1 MKFDIYQVDAFAEKV
16 FEGNPAAV
24 IPLQSWLP
32 EDVMQK
38 IAMENNL
45 SETAFLVKSETE
57 LGGSPGGSYHIRWFT
72 PTFEIDLCGHATL
85 ASAYIIKNF
94 LEPQVTEFHFTTEK
108 AGELKAFSK
117 DGKYTLDFPSR
128 MPKDSETPVN
138 LLESLGIS
146 NAIEVLRSRDYF
158 VVLPDEE
165 SIKNISP
172 DFELMKKIETVGI
185 IVTAKGKSADVVSRC
200 FYPSAGI
207 PEDPVTG
214 SAHCNIVPYW
224 SHKLGKNKLECLQLS
239 ERGGNLEC
247 ELQGDRVF
255 MTGKC
260 VLYLRGEIDVSGYL

>member
-32 EDVMQK
+32 AEVMQK

-45 SETAFLVKSETE
+45 SETAFIVKSETE
-57 LGGSPGGSYHIRWFT
+57 LGGSPEGSYHIRWFT
-72 PTFEIDLCGHATL
+72 PKFEIDLCGHATL

-94 LEPQVTEFHFTTEK
+94 LEPQVSECIFTTEK
-108 AGELKAFSK
+108 AGELKTYTG

-128 MPKDSETPVN
+128 MPKPAETPAG
-138 LLESLGIS
+138 LLDSLGIS
-146 NAIEVLRSRDYF
+146 NAIEILRSRDYF

-165 SIKNISP
+165 AVKNIEP
-172 DFELMKKIETVGI
+172 DFELMKQIETVGV
-185 IVTAKGKSADVVSRC
+185 IVTAKGKTADVVSRC

-224 SHKLGKNKLECLQLS
+224 SQKLSKTKLHCSQVS
-239 ERGGNLEC
+239 ERGGNMNC
-247 ELQGDRVF
+247 ELQGDRVL

-260 VLYLRGEIDVSGYL
+260 VLFMQGEIDVSGYL